1 MKRKSLKAICSM
13 LVLGLVSMSLAA
25 CGNKTEGEGNAQT
38 ENVRIAISG
47 STSVGPLME
56 KLAESYEGKNEGVTI
71 EINQVGSSAGIKD
84 AINGVS
90 EIGMASRELKDQEK
104 AEVKGTAIAYDGIAL
119 IMNKSNTVK
128 DLTMDQIKGIYTGRI
143 TNWKE
148 IEGGKDAP
156 IVVVSR
162 EEGSGTRDAF
172 QEIIGYE
179 SEELTK
185 EAMISNG
192 NGGVKETV
200 VGNENAIGFVSFEY
214 LDDAINVATVEGAE
228 ASAEAVKNSS
238 YKISRPFNIVTKEGN
253 LTENGQKFID
263 FILGDEGQQIVA
275 DNKLIPLE

>member
-128 DLTMDQIKGIYTGRI
+128 DLTIDQIKGIYTGQI

-263 FILGDEGQQIVA
+263 FILGEEGQQIVA

>member
-1 MKRKSLKAICSM
+1 MKRKSLKVICSM

>member
-238 YKISRPFNIVTKEGN
+238 YKISRPFNIVTKEGK

>member
-1 MKRKSLKAICSM
+1 MKRKSLKVICSM

-128 DLTMDQIKGIYTGRI
+128 DLTMDQIKGIYTGQI

-253 LTENGQKFID
+253 LTENGQKLID
-263 FILGDEGQQIVA
+263 FILSEEGQKIVS
-275 DNKLIPLE
+275 DNKLIPVK

>member
-1 MKRKSLKAICSM
+1 MKRKSLKVICSM

-128 DLTMDQIKGIYTGRI
+128 DLTMDQIKGIYTGQI